1 MNQYLTAE
9 VKRGATYY
17 AVIAI
22 VLDILG
28 ALLGIAIIAVP
39 PLAFLACASV
49 PLLCLVGLA
58 IPVGI
63 GWFVAQWSS
72 SNDMSKGAMSG
83 AFACGL
89 GALIAGAVN
98 FVLGLCVNVVT
109 SSMGLQNAGDMVG
122 ALILGIGSG
131 LIGWIIGAVF
141 AAIFG
146 AVGGL
151 LYVAIQGNKAP
162 RPA

>member
-1 MNQYLTAE
+1 
-9 VKRGATYY
+9 
-17 AVIAI
+17 
-22 VLDILG
+22 
-28 ALLGIAIIAVP
+28 
-39 PLAFLACASV
+39 
-49 PLLCLVGLA
+49 
-58 IPVGI
+58 
-63 GWFVAQWSS
+63 
-72 SNDMSKGAMSG
+72 
-83 AFACGL
+83 
-89 GALIAGAVN
+89 
-98 FVLGLCVNVVT
+98 
-109 SSMGLQNAGDMVG
+109 MGLQNAGDMVG